1 MAMPLSVRPCGVWMA
16 ALMNGPTSA
25 WFQRPSAQSPST
37 WSATAFIAV
46 VAGVVFPA
54 WPSAPSGQPSNSAA
68 AKSFHRTENENC
80 TGRMLT
86 KCGGMSSEREAG
98 ACVGTATRATFQPV
112 GEYLIKKLPEQA
124 AEWMPRICSALLVL
138 FVFWLLAVVA
148 RKVVRKAGAAAGID
162 SSVINLLARSAYIV
176 LMVVG
181 LVTALGT
188 LGIDVSAIVASLGL
202 TGFAVGFAL
211 KDSISNLLSGVLI
224 LIHQPFNVG
233 DSIKVKT
240 FEGLVTAI
248 DLRYTRLEQ
257 DGEKILVPN
266 SLLFT
271 NPISILPVA
280 ADEN

>member
-1 MAMPLSVRPCGVWMA
+1 
-16 ALMNGPTSA
+16 
-25 WFQRPSAQSPST
+25 
-37 WSATAFIAV
+37 
-46 VAGVVFPA
+46 
-54 WPSAPSGQPSNSAA
+54 
-68 AKSFHRTENENC
+68 
-80 TGRMLT
+80 MLP
-86 KCGGMSSEREAG
+86 KRGGMSSG
-98 ACVGTATRATFQPV
+98 ACVLEATRTSSPPV
-112 GEYLIKKLPEQA
+112 KKYLTEDLPGQA
-124 AEWMPRICSALLVL
+124 AQWLPKIGSALLVL
-138 FVFWLLAVVA
+138 LVFWVLAVVA

-162 SSVINLLARSAYIV
+162 SSVINLLARSAHVV

-240 FEGLVTAI
+240 FEGLVTVI

>member
-1 MAMPLSVRPCGVWMA
+1 MHGQMLPKPVGLSSGACTLGAGRTLSRPVIESLTEALPKMA
-16 ALMNGPTSA
+16 ADWLP
-25 WFQRPSAQSPST
+25 R
-37 WSATAFIAV
+37 
-46 VAGVVFPA
+46 
-54 WPSAPSGQPSNSAA
+54 
-68 AKSFHRTENENC
+68 
-80 TGRMLT
+80 
-86 KCGGMSSEREAG
+86 
-98 ACVGTATRATFQPV
+98 VG
-112 GEYLIKKLPEQA
+112 
-124 AEWMPRICSALLVL
+124 SALLVL

-148 RKVVRKAGAAAGID
+148 RKVVRKAGVAAGID
-162 SSVINLLARSAYIV
+162 SSVINLLARSAHIV

-181 LVTALGT
+181 LATSLGT

-248 DLRYTRLEQ
+248 DLRYTRLER

-271 NPISILPVA
+271 NPISILLGPA
-280 ADEN
+280 GEN